1 MTESEWQEVFSIVRK
16 YQFALHATSNN
27 QVEYD
32 KLATILD
39 KLYPLAYPST

>member
-27 QVEYD
+27 QQEYD
-32 KLATILD
+32 KLKSILD

>member
-1 MTESEWQEVFSIVRK
+1 MTESEWQQVYLIVRK
-16 YQFALHATSNN
+16 YQFAINATSND
-27 QVEYD
+27 QEEHD